1 MGVVDGAAGI
11 QKDERV
17 VINNFLFWA
26 FPKNKEVDLLLAA
39 LKTLQPAKVVSP
51 VSLT

>member
-1 MGVVDGAAGI
+1 MVPPASKKMKESG
-11 QKDERV
+11 E
-17 VINNFLFWA
+17 NNFLFWA